1 MHLPTN
7 PFPKFNR
14 TKHNQNPKHSGHFY
28 PFPAPETPVAARHT
42 APPAPWESDDVQ
54 RGNENEFRGNEKR
67 QISKAQRPQR
77 LLANFF

>member
-1 MHLPTN
+1 MHNPPTTN

-14 TKHNQNPKHSGHFY
+14 TKHNQQNSGHFY
-28 PFPAPETPVAARHT
+28 RPPAPETPVAARHT

-54 RGNENEFRGNEKR
+54 RGNEFPSGNEKR
-67 QISKAQRPQR
+67 QISKGQRPQR